1 MKKISRI
8 SPPVRAGK
16 LESVAGSAAK
26 PVPGIQI
33 PYGRNGLRSRRLSS
47 HAVLI
52 GVILSIAPAHAQP
65 VSFSKEIAPIIQR
78 RCAGCH
84 GERTN
89 LGEWRAH
96 TFAALIKPGASGA
109 AMITPGKPEAS
120 ELYKRVAHKD
130 PELRMPKSDDALSV
144 QQVALVKRWIVEGA
158 KFDGGSKTALLK
170 TLLGPRVH
178 PAAPASYRTPVPV
191 LALAFVLGGKQIAV
205 GGYNEVTLWDVET
218 GKLVRRIGGLPQR
231 IQSLQV
237 SKDGKLLLVGGG
249 IPGEYGEVALVE
261 LATGKRRVL
270 DTFGDLVLTARFNTD
285 ETRIAAGG
293 AEASV
298 RCYNIKN
305 GERLWSMSVHADW
318 VTSVAFSGDGKYVA
332 SASRDHTVKVYEAD
346 GTLYTTYGGHN
357 RQIGQYR
364 GQDPVYGVCFTG
376 STALSVGGGKWV
388 QQWEPEKAKAESGD
402 AGDMEE
408 RFFKQGHARF
418 LAHNCE
424 KEIYQLSL
432 KEGQVFT
439 LANDG
444 IVKQLDLASQKEVRS
459 FGQSGDFAFSLD
471 ADIAGQR
478 VAVGSFDGV
487 VRIYALGMGQQTLAF
502 SARPL
507 LGFVQRR

>member
-1 MKKISRI
+1 MKN
-8 SPPVRAGK
+8 RA
-16 LESVAGSAAK
+16 LLA
-26 PVPGIQI
+26 
-33 PYGRNGLRSRRLSS
+33 L
-47 HAVLI
+47 
-52 GVILSIAPAHAQP
+52 APLAFPTLAHAQS

-89 LGEWRAH
+89 LGDWRAH
-96 TFAALIKPGASGA
+96 TFMALMKPGASGA
-109 AMITPGKPEAS
+109 AMVVPGKPEAS

-130 PELRMPKSDDALSV
+130 PDLRMPKSDDALSA
-144 QQVALVKRWIVEGA
+144 QQLARVKRWIVEGA
-158 KFDGGSKTALLK
+158 KFDGSSKTVLLK

-191 LALAFVLGGKQIAV
+191 LALAFVPGGKQIAV
-205 GGYNEVTLWDVET
+205 GGYNEVTLWDAET

-237 SKDGKLLLVGGG
+237 SKDGKSLLVGGG

-285 ETRIAAGG
+285 ETKVAAGG

-298 RCYNIKN
+298 RCYDIKN

-318 VTSVAFSGDGKYVA
+318 VTSVAFSADGKYVA
-332 SASRDHTVKVYEAD
+332 SASRDHTVKVYEAN

-376 STALSVGGGKWV
+376 NTALSVGGGKWV

-408 RFFKQGHARF
+408 RFFKQGHAKF
-418 LAHNCE
+418 LAHGCD
-424 KEIYQLSL
+424 KDIYQLCL
-432 KEGQVFT
+432 KDGQVFT
-439 LANDG
+439 LASDG
-444 IVKQLDLASQKEVRS
+444 IVKQLDLISQKEIRS

-471 ADIAGQR
+471 ADTASKRI
-478 VAVGSFDGV
+478 VTGSFDGT
-487 VRIYALGMGQQTLAF
+487 VRVFDVGNGQQKRAF
-502 SARPL
+502 AARPN
-507 LGFVQRR
+507 